1 MHRDSNQEM
10 IADFLI
16 ERKDF
21 GFPPYTRIVE
31 ITLRDTYED
40 RIEKAAS
47 LLASEFRQGFDMTG
61 PYAPAVDRIAGQ
73 HIRIIRISM
82 KKDRNL
88 PGLKRQLCDII
99 RKYEKK
105 HRYEGHITVNVDPA

>member
-1 MHRDSNQEM
+1 MVTD
-10 IADFLI
+10 LLL

-31 ITLRDTYED
+31 ITLRDTSED
-40 RIEKAAS
+40 KVRKAAS
-47 LLASEFRQGFDMTG
+47 SLTSEIQLGFDTTG
-61 PYAPAVDRIAGQ
+61 PYSPAVDRVAGQ
-73 HIRIIRISM
+73 YIRIIRISM

-105 HRYEGHITVNVDPA
+105 HRYDGHITVNVDPA